1 MVMNETNRARIGKRV
16 KELREEK
23 GLSTRKL
30 ADICGV
36 NFSNI
41 GKIERGVYNVSIDL
55 LSKITDALEAEI
67 LINKK

>member
-1 MVMNETNRARIGKRV
+1 MNETNRARIGKRV